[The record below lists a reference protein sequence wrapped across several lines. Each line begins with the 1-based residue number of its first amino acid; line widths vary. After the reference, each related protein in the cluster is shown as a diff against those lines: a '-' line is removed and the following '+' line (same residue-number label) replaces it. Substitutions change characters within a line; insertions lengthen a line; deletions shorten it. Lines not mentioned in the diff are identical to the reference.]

1 MSVNKIRTTHVG
13 SLPRTPELLE
23 ANIKRANG
31 ELGDEQFSE
40 ILRAAVDEVVKRQV
54 DMGIDIV
61 NEGSA
66 LAVRLGHREAG
77 VAHLVMAAMDMD
89 GAKAWL
95 RARNLAYYDVRHEML
110 EHLDGMEAGDPGV
123 AFALSDLSLK
133 ALQAAIAGD
142 PDAGAAQFI
151 AAVWNLPD
159 DGSRDWQAVHRLKS
173 MRRRGG
179 VAAGQPSAL
188 GKWCVEMVG
197 EAARGSYDPVVGRE
211 DVIERAEQILSRRKK
226 NNPILLGEAGV
237 GKTSIVEAIATRIA
251 DGETMASLRGCRIH
265 SLDVVGLVSGTRD
278 RGDLEA
284 RIKSLMDSLASDSE
298 AILFVD
304 EIHRFNRAQQDGFL
318 PVVEEGVVT
327 LVGATT
333 ENPSFELNA
342 ALLSRCQVL
351 VLKRLDEA
359 ALSQMLAR
367 AEALEGKAL
376 ALNEEA
382 RTTLIAMADGDG
394 RYLLNLAEEVF
405 ALEPKAPL
413 TPAELAGV
421 LHKRAPVYDKD
432 RDEHYNLISALH
444 KSVRGSDPDAAL
456 YWLARML
463 AAGED
468 PLFLARR
475 LVRMANED
483 IGLADPTAIHAALAA
498 KDTYDFLGSPE
509 GELALAQA
517 VVHLACAPKSNAV
530 YTAFKGAQRLARETG
545 SLMPPAHILNAPTRL
560 MEAQGYGKGYEYDHD
575 APGGVSGQDYF
586 PDEMADRP
594 RLYQPKGEGRE
605 GPILERLERWRALR
619 GKRRG

>member
-1 MSVNKIRTTHVG
+1 MSDLFQSAG
-13 SLPRTPELLE
+13 LE
-23 ANIKRANG
+23 AEAPRPLA
-31 ELGDEQFSE
+31 DR
-40 ILRAAVDEVVKRQV
+40 LRPQSLIEV
-54 DMGIDIV
+54 
-61 NEGSA
+61 
-66 LAVRLGHREAG
+66 
-77 VAHLVMAAMDMD
+77 
-89 GAKAWL
+89 
-95 RARNLAYYDVRHEML
+95 
-110 EHLDGMEAGDPGV
+110 
-123 AFALSDLSLK
+123 
-133 ALQAAIAGD
+133 
-142 PDAGAAQFI
+142 
-151 AAVWNLPD
+151 
-159 DGSRDWQAVHRLKS
+159 
-173 MRRRGG
+173 
-179 VAAGQPSAL
+179 AGQDHLIGPEGPL
-188 GKWCVEMVG
+188 GRMI
-197 EAARGSYDPVVGRE
+197 ARGRLSS
-211 DVIERAEQILSRRKK
+211 IILWG
-226 NNPILLGEAGV
+226 PPGV
-237 GKTSIVEAIATRIA
+237 GKTTIARLLAEASNLHFDAISAVFSGVA
-251 DGETMASLRGCRIH
+251 DLKKTFERARARRAAGQ
-265 SLDVVGLVSGTRD
+265 GT
-278 RGDLEA
+278 L
-284 RIKSLMDSLASDSE
+284 
-298 AILFVD
+298 LFVD

-351 VLKRLDEA
+351 VLKRLDDT

-382 RTTLIAMADGDG
+382 RTALIAMADGDG

-405 ALEPKAPL
+405 ALEPDAPL
-413 TPAELAGV
+413 TPAELASV

-545 SLMPPAHILNAPTRL
+545 SLMPPAHILNATTRL

-575 APGGVSGQDYF
+575 SPGGVSGQDYF
-586 PDEMADRP
+586 PEEMRERP
-594 RLYQPKGEGRE
+594 RLYQPRGEGRE

-619 GKRRG
+619 EKRRD